1 VRVSAPDRLARWVP
15 VASWLPRYQRSW
27 LPADLLGGLTVWA
40 LIVPEA
46 LAYAGIAGV
55 PPQYGLY
62 AIPLA
67 VLGYAIFGTS
77 RQLFVGPSSTV
88 AALSAS
94 TIAPFVVAG
103 GPNPVVLTAALA
115 IIVGIIYIAG
125 GLLRLGFVAR
135 FFAKPVLD
143 GFIVG
148 LGIYIAVGQLPKLV
162 GLEKAGGNTL
172 QQLWSIVREIGSWD
186 WLTVAVGVASIGVL
200 FGLARVVPKVPG
212 ALVVTVAS
220 ILATRLF
227 GLADDGLAIVGPV
240 PTGFHFVSWSGLSWD
255 TVLDMVPGA
264 LAILVVGFAEA
275 IAIAKAYAAK
285 YEYRVD
291 ANQEMVAYGVA
302 SIGAGVLQGYTVSG
316 SLSKSA
322 AADDAGA
329 KTPVVLVVV
338 SVMVLLT
345 ILVLA
350 GLFEY
355 LPEATLGAIVIHA
368 VAGMID
374 VGKLR
379 RLWDAHVVD
388 FWLAAAALAGVL
400 VFDILPGIVIGVALS
415 LILFIHRLDHPHVA
429 KLGRNRQDNSFGDLA
444 EHPDAAPV
452 PGLLVLRIDAPLIFA
467 NADAFGDT
475 IEDELDRAHASDGA
489 YPRALVLDLE
499 GCFEIDTTGT
509 DALLQVAR
517 LLDRRG
523 IGLRLARAK
532 APVRTVLEHLGAT
545 EMIGADHF
553 FPTIAAAVDAPA
565 SDTRE
570 HHDEG
575 VAE

>member
-1 VRVSAPDRLARWVP
+1 VNAPKRLAQWVP
-15 VASWLPRYQRSW
+15 VVSWLPRYERSW
-27 LPADLLGGLTVWA
+27 LSADLLAGLTVWA

-67 VLGYAIFGTS
+67 VLGYAVFGTS

-115 IIVGIIYIAG
+115 IIVGVIYIAG

-148 LGIYIAVGQLPKLV
+148 LGIYIAVGQLPKMV

-186 WLTVAVGVASIGVL
+186 WLTVAVGVASVGVL
-200 FGLARVVPKVPG
+200 VGLARVAPKVPG
-212 ALVVTVAS
+212 ALVVTVTS

-227 GLADDGLAIVGPV
+227 GLAEHGLAIVGPV
-240 PTGFHFVSWSGLSWD
+240 PTGFHFVSWSGLTWD

-285 YEYRVD
+285 YEYRID

-355 LPEATLGAIVIHA
+355 LPEATLGAIVIYA

-374 VGKLR
+374 VGKFR

-388 FWLAAAALAGVL
+388 FWLAVAALAGVL

-429 KLGRNRQDNSFGDLA
+429 RLGRDRQGAAFGDLA
-444 EHPDAAPV
+444 EHADVVPV
-452 PGLLVLRIDAPLIFA
+452 PGVLILRIDAPLIFA

-475 IEDELDRAHASDGA
+475 IEDELDRARASDGS

-523 IGLRLARAK
+523 VDLRLARAK

-545 EMIGADHF
+545 ETIGADHF
-553 FPTIAAAVDAPA
+553 SPTIAAAVDATP
-565 SDTRE
+565 SDTRQ

-575 VAE
+575 AAE